1 MFTPRAAGRFRL
13 VALFTV
19 QPAGQETRMMRM
31 AVSSVFVVHPG
42 GWQAAP

>member
-1 MFTPRAAGRFRL
+1 MFTPRTAGRFRL

-19 QPAGQETRMMRM
+19 QPPGQETRTMRM

-42 GWQAAP
+42 GWQG